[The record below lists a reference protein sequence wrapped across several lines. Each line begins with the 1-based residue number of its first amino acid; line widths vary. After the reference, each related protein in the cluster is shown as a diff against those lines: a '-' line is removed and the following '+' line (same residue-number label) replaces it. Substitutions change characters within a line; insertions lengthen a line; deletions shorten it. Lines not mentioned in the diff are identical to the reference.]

1 MAVVLH
7 GLQDGLIELAW
18 SDADTGDLCHAQLF
32 ATDQQEQLVETA
44 LRHNRVAGQ
53 NVYLGQALRRPDA
66 PLSGRCSDVQFLALT
81 AFYADLDDNVVA
93 QARDVYRTR
102 GCQPTA
108 VVVTGRQPHVRAQL
122 LWRQETPE
130 RDPDCCR
137 EQNLVLARALG
148 GDRSVVN
155 PGRVLRL
162 AGSLAW
168 PVKPGRVLERTEL
181 QTFGDGRPR
190 IYLPGQLARAF
201 PPASG
206 SGPTAGTAESAAAGG
221 ATDDDLLLGG
231 LSVAACLAKV
241 RNGDRWHDHL
251 LRLTGH
257 WISRGWSDT
266 EILTL
271 AESLTLAGYS
281 VDQTRREVARMIE
294 GARRKWR
301 VLNPEPRLEDD
312 QPLPPLE
319 PRWVEHLHAAM
330 LPRRRWLLGRTLL
343 RSQLTLRVAPGGVG
357 KSTLALEE
365 AVAVAT
371 GRELTG
377 EPVHELAPAWV
388 YNNEDD
394 SDEMRRRLA
403 AILQCWDVR
412 LGELRDRLAMNSGA
426 DRPLLVAKADRAGNI
441 VRLPDVDG
449 CIEHVQRHAIGLLVV
464 DPFVETHE
472 VSENANEQI
481 KAVAAMFRDIAR
493 QGMCAVLLVHHTA
506 KPPQG
511 GSDGHAGHM
520 NSARG
525 ASALTGVARVVQ
537 TLFGM
542 SGKDAEACGVDEE
555 DRHRYVR
562 LDDAKANMGP
572 PGMATRWFQREGIQI
587 ANGDEVGVLVPTR
600 LEAAAGGASD
610 EPQQA
615 IIAALL
621 HLVPEPEL
629 SLNAAARRL
638 AWAATRSSP
647 ATARPTT
654 RATSAPASRCGPR
667 S

>member
-1 MAVVLH
+1 
-7 GLQDGLIELAW
+7 
-18 SDADTGDLCHAQLF
+18 
-32 ATDQQEQLVETA
+32 
-44 LRHNRVAGQ
+44 
-53 NVYLGQALRRPDA
+53 
-66 PLSGRCSDVQFLALT
+66 
-81 AFYADLDDNVVA
+81 
-93 QARDVYRTR
+93 
-102 GCQPTA
+102 
-108 VVVTGRQPHVRAQL
+108 
-122 LWRQETPE
+122 
-130 RDPDCCR
+130 
-137 EQNLVLARALG
+137 
-148 GDRSVVN
+148 
-155 PGRVLRL
+155 
-162 AGSLAW
+162 
-168 PVKPGRVLERTEL
+168 
-181 QTFGDGRPR
+181 
-190 IYLPGQLARAF
+190 
-201 PPASG
+201 
-206 SGPTAGTAESAAAGG
+206 
-221 ATDDDLLLGG
+221 
-231 LSVAACLAKV
+231 
-241 RNGDRWHDHL
+241 
-251 LRLTGH
+251 
-257 WISRGWSDT
+257 
-266 EILTL
+266 
-271 AESLTLAGYS
+271 
-281 VDQTRREVARMIE
+281 
-294 GARRKWR
+294 
-301 VLNPEPRLEDD
+301 
-312 QPLPPLE
+312 
-319 PRWVEHLHAAM
+319 M

-357 KSTLALEE
+357 KSTLSLEE

-377 EPVHELAPAWV
+377 EPVHESAPAWV

-403 AILQCWDVR
+403 AILQCWDVP
-412 LGELRDRLAMNSGA
+412 LGEVRGGRLAMNSGA
-426 DRPLLVAKADRAGNI
+426 DRPLLVAKADRAGNV

-449 CIEHVQRHAIGLLVV
+449 CIEHIQRHAIGLLVV

-493 QGMCAVLLVHHTA
+493 QGACAVMLVHHTA

-511 GSDGHAGHM
+511 SSDGHAGNM

-572 PGMATRWFQREGIQI
+572 PGMATRWFQREGIEI

-600 LEAAAGGASD
+600 LEAAADGASD

-621 HLVPEPEL
+621 QLVPEPEL

-638 AWAATRSSP
+638 AWGGDQQFARYRETDDKGHQRASKPLRTAILAACRQGVCVVLGDLSCGFTCNTQSGRSRCAGSRNP
-647 ATARPTT
+647 PRP
-654 RATSAPASRCGPR
+654 PASPMTAPEFMEDP
-667 S
+667 